1 MTDDILNKMDERKA
15 VKGRNEECYQQLN
28 KEISNDCR
36 EGKENWLNEQCREVE
51 DQKGNSEQKKCTRI
65 LNK

>member
-1 MTDDILNKMDERKA
+1 MLNRSSKTSLPKKTNRKKQKWMTDDILNKIDERKA

-36 EGKENWLNEQCREVE
+36 LA
-51 DQKGNSEQKKCTRI
+51 KKTG
-65 LNK
+65 